1 MESACKFENIQIS
14 CFSTRPTGDAAH
26 LDPVVKP
33 NLHPN
38 LITNTESENIND
50 EVPAWA
56 ELYTKRYQIPVVL
69 KKITCF
75 RNIQER
81 GCLPSLAVTNICS
94 LGPKINNVIQ
104 DIKLREI
111 TVTLLTK
118 T

>member
-1 MESACKFENIQIS
+1 MNY
-14 CFSTRPTGDAAH
+14 
-26 LDPVVKP
+26 
-33 NLHPN
+33 
-38 LITNTESENIND
+38 

-56 ELYTKRYQIPVVL
+56 EPYMKRYWILAVL

-111 TVTLLTK
+111 TIALITETWGRTIARNLDHA
-118 T
+118 